1 MKHIIILIAF
11 LVAFIPMKAQTDGF
25 SISRNKVQLPWRN
38 VEFFEV
44 GNQLYACGDGLVLT
58 IACSDNYV
66 YAFQPDTT
74 LQYMSKDMRYVVRNP
89 RDSMY
94 YFTEGDVTP
103 QLFVY
108 GDEKGFLSSKVKRVS
123 LDGWKDGVGHPA
135 FSSDGN
141 LMVFSAVSG
150 GGVGEY
156 DLWGSLWDGKQWG
169 GPFNMGRSFN
179 SAGSEVSPSFYKD
192 YLIFASNGLNPHK
205 GDFELYAVKI
215 SSVDE
220 NLDKLIFG
228 NHKVQL
234 LPQPINSDS
243 SDLSLVPNLSNGRGL
258 WLSYRNGHRELFSYK
273 GILDG
278 VNICGKVADNTG
290 LPIENAEV
298 VVKQAGR
305 VVGSVHTDKMGSFSV
320 FVQPNTE
327 YQLEIFKEKY
337 YRYTKNIFAERG
349 DENTLVYDLHQDVTL
364 KTFTMNR
371 PVTYTN
377 IFPSSA
383 DVDITLEG
391 MSQLASL
398 VQFLRDNPNLSLSVS
413 LLCDQTTDAEY
424 NKLLCG
430 RRLQSIERYF
440 ELSLPPNSRVTYSN
454 ANLLLSQQTS
464 ASMTNSLTVVVSD
477 LY

>member
-1 MKHIIILIAF
+1 M
-11 LVAFIPMKAQTDGF
+11 
-25 SISRNKVQLPWRN
+25 W
-38 VEFFEV
+38 
-44 GNQLYACGDGLVLT
+44 
-58 IACSDNYV
+58 
-66 YAFQPDTT
+66 
-74 LQYMSKDMRYVVRNP
+74 
-89 RDSMY
+89 
-94 YFTEGDVTP
+94 
-103 QLFVY
+103 
-108 GDEKGFLSSKVKRVS
+108 KG
-123 LDGWKDGVGHPA
+123 G
-135 FSSDGN
+135 
-141 LMVFSAVSG
+141 
-150 GGVGEY
+150 
-156 DLWGSLWDGKQWG
+156 
-169 GPFNMGRSFN
+169 
-179 SAGSEVSPSFYKD
+179 
-192 YLIFASNGLNPHK
+192 
-205 GDFELYAVKI
+205 
-215 SSVDE
+215 
-220 NLDKLIFG
+220 
-228 NHKVQL
+228 
-234 LPQPINSDS
+234 
-243 SDLSLVPNLSNGRGL
+243 
-258 WLSYRNGHRELFSYK
+258 
-273 GILDG
+273 
-278 VNICGKVADNTG
+278 DNTG

-337 YRYTKNIFAERG
+337 YRYTKNVFAERG

-398 VQFLRDNPNLSLSVS
+398 VQFLRDNPDLSLSVS